1 MTGFIIRDARAD
13 DAPGL
18 CDLLNAI
25 VRAGGTT
32 ARLQE
37 MTLPEFEDWYIS
49 GAHVP
54 CCQVAVAAEVRL
66 GFQGLSVNKL
76 LPPDWVDIGTF
87 TQQGSAV
94 RGVGT
99 ALFAATRARAAA
111 RGYRVINATIRADN
125 VPGLAYYAKMG
136 FRDYK
141 VDTGVP
147 LADGRLVDRIS
158 RRFDLIYND
167 LT

>member
-1 MTGFIIRDARAD
+1 MTGFTVRDARAE

-32 ARLQE
+32 ARLTE
-37 MTLPEFEDWYIS
+37 MTVPEFEDWYIS

-54 CCQVAVAAEVRL
+54 WCLVAVAAEVRL
-66 GFQGLSVNKL
+66 GFQGLSVHKL
-76 LPPDWVDIGTF
+76 LPAGWVDIGTF

-99 ALFAATRARAAA
+99 ALFTATRIRAAA
-111 RGYRVINATIRADN
+111 LGFSVINATIRADN
-125 VPGLAYYAKMG
+125 APGLAYYAKMG

-141 VDTGVP
+141 VDRSVP
-147 LADGRLVDRIS
+147 LADGRMVDRVN
-158 RRFDLIYND
+158 RRFDLI
-167 LT
+167 TTI